1 MIAYILLLFEA
12 LWLHIRISSS
22 RILSKRGICH
32 MKQNKGPA
40 ALLPILVF
48 LLIYIG
54 TGVYYEYLRPQE
66 GVQGFYVMSVVVAFM
81 AAIAVALFQNRT
93 VSFDEK
99 MKICASGMGDDNIL
113 IMIFIFLLA
122 GAFSGAASASGC
134 AEDTAN
140 LLLSIVPGRLTVLGI
155 FLIACVISMAMGTSC
170 GTITVMGPLAL
181 GIANSA
187 GLSVPLC
194 FGALVGGSMF
204 GDNLSFISDT
214 TIAATK
220 TQGCQMRDKFRENL
234 LIALP
239 AALITCV
246 ILLVVAWTGKPAAVG
261 EYSFHMVRALPYF
274 VILIAALAGINVFV
288 VLSFGLVLCTIIG
301 LATGSMDVHQLFLSM
316 GTGTAGMYETIVVTI
331 LATALS
337 ALIKY
342 NGGFETI
349 IAFIQKYFH
358 GSKGGQLGII
368 LISMLMDIS
377 TANNTVAIVVTA
389 PIAADIRKEYGI
401 TPQRTASLMDISTC
415 IAQGIIPYGAQLL
428 IAAGFAGV
436 SSIQI
441 MPYLFYPYLLFVC
454 VLAATFFGKKEK

>member
-1 MIAYILLLFEA
+1 MIEA
-12 LWLHIRISSS
+12 IFMI
-22 RILSKRGICH
+22 RGILT
-32 MKQNKGPA
+32 MKPKKGLA

-48 LLIYIG
+48 LIIYIG
-54 TGVYYEYLRPQE
+54 VGVYYEYIRPQE

-81 AAIAVALFQNRT
+81 AAIAVALFQNRSI
-93 VSFDEK
+93 SFDEK
-99 MKICASGMGDDNIL
+99 LRICASGMGDDNIL
-113 IMIFIFLLA
+113 TMIFIFLLA
-122 GAFSGAASASGC
+122 GAFSGVASASGC

-140 LLLSIVPGRLTVLGI
+140 MLLSFVPGRLTVLGI
-155 FLIACVISMAMGTSC
+155 FLIACIISMAMGTSC
-170 GTITVMGPLAL
+170 GTITVMGSLAL
-181 GIANSA
+181 SISQSA
-187 GLSVPLC
+187 GLSLPLC

-220 TQGCQMRDKFRENL
+220 TQGCQMRDKFRENFF
-234 LIALP
+234 IALP

-246 ILLVVAWTGKPAAVG
+246 ILLIIAWTGKAAAVG
-261 EYSFHMVRALPYF
+261 EYSFNIFRALPYF
-274 VILIAALAGINVFV
+274 VILIAALIGINVFI
-288 VLSFGLVLCTIIG
+288 VLGFGLLLCTAIG
-301 LATGSMDVHQLFLSM
+301 IFSGSIDIHNIFISM
-316 GTGTAGMYETIVVTI
+316 GSGVSGMYETIVVTI

-342 NGGFETI
+342 NGGFEAI
-349 IAFIQKYFH
+349 ITFIKKHFH

-389 PIAADIRKEYGI
+389 PIATDIRKEYEI

-428 IAAGFAGV
+428 IAAGIAGI

-441 MPYLFYPYLLFVC
+441 MPYLFYPYLLFIC
-454 VLAATFFGKKEK
+454 VLVATFIGKKH

>member
-1 MIAYILLLFEA
+1 M
-12 LWLHIRISSS
+12 
-22 RILSKRGICH
+22 KRD
-32 MKQNKGPA
+32 KRVL

-48 LLIYIG
+48 LVIYIG
-54 TGVYYEYLRPQE
+54 IGIYYEYIYPQE

-81 AAIAVALFQNRT
+81 AALTAALFQNRS

-99 MKICASGMGDDNIL
+99 MRICASGMGDDNIL

-122 GAFSGAASASGC
+122 GAFSGVASASGC
-134 AEDTAN
+134 AADTAN

-155 FLIACVISMAMGTSC
+155 FLIACIISMSMGTSC
-170 GTITVMGPLAL
+170 GTITVMGTLAL
-181 GIANSA
+181 SISRSA
-187 GLSVPLC
+187 GLSLPLC

-220 TQGCQMRDKFRENL
+220 TQGCQMKDKFRENL
-234 LIALP
+234 MIALP
-239 AALITCV
+239 AALITCG
-246 ILLVVAWTGKPAAVG
+246 ILMYFAWTGKAAEVG
-261 EYSFHMVRALPYF
+261 TYSYSLVRALPYF
-274 VILIAALAGINVFV
+274 AILVAALAGINVFI
-288 VLSFGLVLCTIIG
+288 VLGGGLALCTAIG
-301 LATGSMDVHQLFLSM
+301 LITGSIDIHNIFISM
-316 GTGTAGMYETIVVTI
+316 GSGVSGMYETIVVTI

-337 ALIKY
+337 SLIKY
-342 NGGFETI
+342 NGGFDAI
-349 IAFIQKYFH
+349 IAFIKKYFH

-389 PIAADIRKEYGI
+389 PIATDIRKEYHI

-415 IAQGIIPYGAQLL
+415 VALGIIPYGAQLL
-428 IAAGFAGV
+428 IAAGIAGI

-441 MPYLFYPYLLFVC
+441 MPYLFYPYLLLIC
-454 VLAATFFGKKEK
+454 VLAATFTARGSESLNS

>member
-1 MIAYILLLFEA
+1 
-12 LWLHIRISSS
+12 
-22 RILSKRGICH
+22 
-32 MKQNKGPA
+32 MKPKKGLA

-48 LLIYIG
+48 LIIYIG
-54 TGVYYEYLRPQE
+54 VGVYYEYIRPQE

-81 AAIAVALFQNRT
+81 ATIAVALFQNRSI
-93 VSFDEK
+93 SFDEK
-99 MKICASGMGDDNIL
+99 LRICASGMGDDNIL
-113 IMIFIFLLA
+113 TMIFIFLLA
-122 GAFSGAASASGC
+122 GAFSGVASASGC

-140 LLLSIVPGRLTVLGI
+140 MLLSFVPGRLTVLGI
-155 FLIACVISMAMGTSC
+155 FLIACIISMAMGTSC
-170 GTITVMGPLAL
+170 GTITVMGSLAL
-181 GIANSA
+181 SISQSA
-187 GLSVPLC
+187 GLSLPLC

-220 TQGCQMRDKFRENL
+220 TQGCQMRDKFRENFF
-234 LIALP
+234 IALP

-246 ILLVVAWTGKPAAVG
+246 ILLIIAWTNKAAAVG
-261 EYSFHMVRALPYF
+261 EYSFNIFRALPYF
-274 VILIAALAGINVFV
+274 VILIAALIGINVFI
-288 VLSFGLVLCTIIG
+288 VLGFGLLLCTAIG
-301 LATGSMDVHQLFLSM
+301 IFSGSIDIHNIFISM
-316 GTGTAGMYETIVVTI
+316 GSGVSGMYETIVVTI

-342 NGGFETI
+342 NGGFEAI
-349 IAFIQKYFH
+349 ITFIKKHFH

-389 PIAADIRKEYGI
+389 PIATDIRKEYEI

-428 IAAGFAGV
+428 IAAGIAGI

-441 MPYLFYPYLLFVC
+441 MPYLFYPYLLFIC
-454 VLAATFFGKKEK
+454 VLVATFIGKKH

>member
-1 MIAYILLLFEA
+1 MILCYD
-12 LWLHIRISSS
+12 
-22 RILSKRGICH
+22 RGNIYDKGDLT
-32 MKQNKGPA
+32 MKPKKGLA

-48 LLIYIG
+48 LIIYIG
-54 TGVYYEYLRPQE
+54 VGVYYEYIRPQE

-81 AAIAVALFQNRT
+81 AAIAVALFQNRSI
-93 VSFDEK
+93 SFDEK
-99 MKICASGMGDDNIL
+99 LRICASGMGDDNIL
-113 IMIFIFLLA
+113 TMIFIFLLA
-122 GAFSGAASASGC
+122 GAFSGVASASGC

-140 LLLSIVPGRLTVLGI
+140 MLLSFVPGRLTVLGI
-155 FLIACVISMAMGTSC
+155 FLIACIISMAMGTSC
-170 GTITVMGPLAL
+170 GTITVMGSLAL
-181 GIANSA
+181 SISQSA
-187 GLSVPLC
+187 GLSLPLC

-220 TQGCQMRDKFRENL
+220 TQGCQMRDKFRENFF
-234 LIALP
+234 IALP

-246 ILLVVAWTGKPAAVG
+246 ILLIIAWTGKAAAVG
-261 EYSFHMVRALPYF
+261 EYSFNIFRALPYF
-274 VILIAALAGINVFV
+274 VILIAALIGINVFI
-288 VLSFGLVLCTIIG
+288 VLGFGLVLCTAIG
-301 LATGSMDVHQLFLSM
+301 IFSGSIDIHNIFISM
-316 GTGTAGMYETIVVTI
+316 GSGVSGMYETIVVTI

-342 NGGFETI
+342 NGGFEAI
-349 IAFIQKYFH
+349 ITFIKKHFH

-389 PIAADIRKEYGI
+389 PIATDIRKEYEI

-428 IAAGFAGV
+428 IAAGIAGI

-441 MPYLFYPYLLFVC
+441 MPYLFYPYLLFIC
-454 VLAATFFGKKEK
+454 VLVATFIGKKH

>member
-1 MIAYILLLFEA
+1 
-12 LWLHIRISSS
+12 
-22 RILSKRGICH
+22 
-32 MKQNKGPA
+32 MKPKKGLA

-48 LLIYIG
+48 LIIYIG
-54 TGVYYEYLRPQE
+54 VGVYYEYIRPQE

-81 AAIAVALFQNRT
+81 AAIAVALFQNRSI
-93 VSFDEK
+93 SFDEK
-99 MKICASGMGDDNIL
+99 LRICASGMGDDNIL
-113 IMIFIFLLA
+113 TMIFIFLLA
-122 GAFSGAASASGC
+122 GAFSGVASASGC

-140 LLLSIVPGRLTVLGI
+140 MLLSFVPGRLTVLGI
-155 FLIACVISMAMGTSC
+155 FLIACIISMAMGTSC
-170 GTITVMGPLAL
+170 GTITVMGSLAL
-181 GIANSA
+181 SISQSA
-187 GLSVPLC
+187 GLSLPLC

-220 TQGCQMRDKFRENL
+220 TQGCQMRDKFRENFF
-234 LIALP
+234 IALP

-246 ILLVVAWTGKPAAVG
+246 ILLIIAWTNKAAAVG
-261 EYSFHMVRALPYF
+261 EYSFNIFRALPYF
-274 VILIAALAGINVFV
+274 VILIAALIGINVFI
-288 VLSFGLVLCTIIG
+288 VLGFGLLLCTAIG
-301 LATGSMDVHQLFLSM
+301 IFSGSIDIHNIFISM
-316 GTGTAGMYETIVVTI
+316 GSGVSGMYETIVVTI

-342 NGGFETI
+342 NGGFEAI
-349 IAFIQKYFH
+349 IAFIKKHFH

-389 PIAADIRKEYGI
+389 PIATDIRKEYEI

-428 IAAGFAGV
+428 IAAGIAGI

-441 MPYLFYPYLLFVC
+441 MPYLFYPYLLLIC
-454 VLAATFFGKKEK
+454 VLVATFIGRKH

>member
-1 MIAYILLLFEA
+1 
-12 LWLHIRISSS
+12 
-22 RILSKRGICH
+22 
-32 MKQNKGPA
+32 MKPKKGLA

-48 LLIYIG
+48 LIIYIG
-54 TGVYYEYLRPQE
+54 VGVYYEYIRPQE

-81 AAIAVALFQNRT
+81 AAIAVALFQNRSI
-93 VSFDEK
+93 SFDEK
-99 MKICASGMGDDNIL
+99 LRICASGMGDDNIL
-113 IMIFIFLLA
+113 TMIFIFLLA
-122 GAFSGAASASGC
+122 GAFSGVASASGC

-140 LLLSIVPGRLTVLGI
+140 MLLSFVPGRLTVLGI
-155 FLIACVISMAMGTSC
+155 FLIACIISMAMGTSC
-170 GTITVMGPLAL
+170 GTITVMGSLAL
-181 GIANSA
+181 SISQSA
-187 GLSVPLC
+187 GLSLPLC

-220 TQGCQMRDKFRENL
+220 TQGCQMRDKFRENFF
-234 LIALP
+234 IALP

-246 ILLVVAWTGKPAAVG
+246 ILLIVAWTGKAAAVG
-261 EYSFHMVRALPYF
+261 EYSFNIFRALPYF
-274 VILIAALAGINVFV
+274 VILIAALIGINVFI
-288 VLSFGLVLCTIIG
+288 VLGFGLVLCTAIG
-301 LATGSMDVHQLFLSM
+301 IFSGSIDIHNIFISM
-316 GTGTAGMYETIVVTI
+316 GSGVSGMYETIVVTI

-342 NGGFETI
+342 NGGFEAI
-349 IAFIQKYFH
+349 ITFIKKHFH

-389 PIAADIRKEYGI
+389 PIATDIRKEYEI
-401 TPQRTASLMDISTC
+401 TPQCTASLMDISTC

-428 IAAGFAGV
+428 IAAGIAGI

-441 MPYLFYPYLLFVC
+441 MPYLFYPYLLFIC
-454 VLAATFFGKKEK
+454 VLVATFIGKKH

>member
-1 MIAYILLLFEA
+1 
-12 LWLHIRISSS
+12 
-22 RILSKRGICH
+22 
-32 MKQNKGPA
+32 MKQKKGAA

-48 LLIYIG
+48 LVIYIG
-54 TGVYYEYLRPQE
+54 VGVYYEYINPQE

-81 AAIAVALFQNRT
+81 AAIIVALFQNRT
-93 VSFDEK
+93 ISFDEK
-99 MKICASGMGDDNIL
+99 MRICASGLGDDNIL

-122 GAFSGAASASGC
+122 GSFSGVASASGC

-140 LLLSIVPGRLTVLGI
+140 LLLSIVPENLTVLGI
-155 FLIACVISMAMGTSC
+155 FLISCLISMAMGTSC
-170 GTITVMGPLAL
+170 GTITVVGPLAL
-181 GIANSA
+181 SISQSA
-187 GLSVPLC
+187 GLSLPLC

-220 TQGCQMRDKFRENL
+220 TQGCQMKDKFRENL

-239 AALITCV
+239 AAIVTCV
-246 ILLVVAWTGKPAAVG
+246 ILVFFSTGKAAVLP
-261 EYSFHMVRALPYF
+261 EYSYSLVRALPYF
-274 VILIAALAGINVFV
+274 AILIAALIGINVFA
-288 VLSFGLVLCTIIG
+288 VLGGGLVLCTAIG
-301 LATGSMDVHQLFLSM
+301 LGTGSIDIHNIFISM
-316 GTGTAGMYETIVVTI
+316 GSGVSGMYETIVVTI

-342 NGGFETI
+342 NGGFEAI
-349 IAFIQKYFH
+349 IRFIKKYFH

-389 PIAADIRKEYGI
+389 PIASDIRKEYHI
-401 TPQRTASLMDISTC
+401 SPQRTASLMDIATC
-415 IAQGIIPYGAQLL
+415 VAQGIIPYGAQLL
-428 IAAGFAGV
+428 IAAGVAGI

-441 MPYLFYPYLLFVC
+441 MPYLFYPYLLFLC
-454 VLAATFFGKKEK
+454 VLAATFLGREKQGSV

>member
-1 MIAYILLLFEA
+1 
-12 LWLHIRISSS
+12 
-22 RILSKRGICH
+22 
-32 MKQNKGPA
+32 MKPKKGLA

-48 LLIYIG
+48 LIIYIG
-54 TGVYYEYLRPQE
+54 VGVYYEYIRPQE

-81 AAIAVALFQNRT
+81 AAIAVALFQNRSI
-93 VSFDEK
+93 SFDEK
-99 MKICASGMGDDNIL
+99 LRICASGMGDDNIL
-113 IMIFIFLLA
+113 TMIFIFLLA
-122 GAFSGAASASGC
+122 GAFSGVASASGC

-140 LLLSIVPGRLTVLGI
+140 MLLSFVPGRLTVLGI
-155 FLIACVISMAMGTSC
+155 FLIACIISMAMGTSC
-170 GTITVMGPLAL
+170 GTITVMGSLAL
-181 GIANSA
+181 SISQSA
-187 GLSVPLC
+187 GLSLPLC

-220 TQGCQMRDKFRENL
+220 TQGCQMRDKFRENFF
-234 LIALP
+234 IALP

-246 ILLVVAWTGKPAAVG
+246 ILLIIAWTGKAAAVG
-261 EYSFHMVRALPYF
+261 EYSFHIFRALPYF
-274 VILIAALAGINVFV
+274 VILIAALIGINVFI
-288 VLSFGLVLCTIIG
+288 VLGFGLLLCTAIG
-301 LATGSMDVHQLFLSM
+301 IFSGSIDIHNIFISM
-316 GTGTAGMYETIVVTI
+316 GSGVSGMYETIVVTI

-342 NGGFETI
+342 NGGFEAI
-349 IAFIQKYFH
+349 IAFIKKHFH

-389 PIAADIRKEYGI
+389 PIATDIRKEYEI

-428 IAAGFAGV
+428 IAAGIAGI

-441 MPYLFYPYLLFVC
+441 MPYLFYPYLLFIC
-454 VLAATFFGKKEK
+454 VLVATFIGKKH

>member
-1 MIAYILLLFEA
+1 
-12 LWLHIRISSS
+12 
-22 RILSKRGICH
+22 
-32 MKQNKGPA
+32 MKPKKGLA

-48 LLIYIG
+48 LIIYIG
-54 TGVYYEYLRPQE
+54 VGVYYEYIRPQE

-81 AAIAVALFQNRT
+81 AAIAVALFQNRSI
-93 VSFDEK
+93 SFDEK
-99 MKICASGMGDDNIL
+99 LRICASGMGDDNIL
-113 IMIFIFLLA
+113 TMIFIFLLA
-122 GAFSGAASASGC
+122 GAFSGVASASGC

-140 LLLSIVPGRLTVLGI
+140 MLLSFVPGRLTVLGI
-155 FLIACVISMAMGTSC
+155 FLIACIISMAMGTSC
-170 GTITVMGPLAL
+170 GTITVMGSLAL
-181 GIANSA
+181 SISQSA
-187 GLSVPLC
+187 GLSLPLC

-220 TQGCQMRDKFRENL
+220 TQGCQMRDKFRENFF
-234 LIALP
+234 IALP

-246 ILLVVAWTGKPAAVG
+246 ILLIVAWTNKAAAVG
-261 EYSFHMVRALPYF
+261 EYSFNIFRALPYF
-274 VILIAALAGINVFV
+274 VILIAALIGINVFI
-288 VLSFGLVLCTIIG
+288 VLGFGLVLCTAIG
-301 LATGSMDVHQLFLSM
+301 IFSGSIDIHNIFISM
-316 GTGTAGMYETIVVTI
+316 GSGVSGMYETIVVTI

-342 NGGFETI
+342 NGGFEAI
-349 IAFIQKYFH
+349 IAFIKKHFH

-389 PIAADIRKEYGI
+389 PIATDIRKEYEI

-428 IAAGFAGV
+428 IAAGIAGI

-441 MPYLFYPYLLFVC
+441 MPYLFYPYLLFIC
-454 VLAATFFGKKEK
+454 VLVATFIGKKH

>member
-1 MIAYILLLFEA
+1 M
-12 LWLHIRISSS
+12 
-22 RILSKRGICH
+22 KRD
-32 MKQNKGPA
+32 KRVL

-48 LLIYIG
+48 LVIYIG
-54 TGVYYEYLRPQE
+54 IGIYYEYIYPQE

-81 AAIAVALFQNRT
+81 AALTAALFQNRS

-99 MKICASGMGDDNIL
+99 MRICASGMGDDNIL

-122 GAFSGAASASGC
+122 GAFSGVASASGC
-134 AEDTAN
+134 AADTAN

-155 FLIACVISMAMGTSC
+155 FLIACIISMSMGTSC
-170 GTITVMGPLAL
+170 GTITVMGTLAL
-181 GIANSA
+181 SISRSA
-187 GLSVPLC
+187 GLSLPLC

-220 TQGCQMRDKFRENL
+220 TQGCQMKDKFRENL
-234 LIALP
+234 MIALP
-239 AALITCV
+239 AALITCG
-246 ILLVVAWTGKPAAVG
+246 ILMYFAWTGKAAEVG
-261 EYSFHMVRALPYF
+261 TYSYSLVRALPYF
-274 VILIAALAGINVFV
+274 AILVAALAGINVFI
-288 VLSFGLVLCTIIG
+288 VLGGGLALCTAIG
-301 LATGSMDVHQLFLSM
+301 LITGSIDIHNIFISM
-316 GTGTAGMYETIVVTI
+316 GSGVSGMYETIVVTI

-337 ALIKY
+337 SLIKY
-342 NGGFETI
+342 NGGFDAI
-349 IAFIQKYFH
+349 IAFIKKYFH

-389 PIAADIRKEYGI
+389 PIATDIRKEYHI

-415 IAQGIIPYGAQLL
+415 VAQGIIPYGAQLL
-428 IAAGFAGV
+428 IAAGIAGI

-441 MPYLFYPYLLFVC
+441 MPYLFYPYLLLIC
-454 VLAATFFGKKEK
+454 VLAATFTARGSESLNS

>member
-1 MIAYILLLFEA
+1 M
-12 LWLHIRISSS
+12 
-22 RILSKRGICH
+22 KRD
-32 MKQNKGPA
+32 KRVL

-48 LLIYIG
+48 LVIYIG
-54 TGVYYEYLRPQE
+54 IGIYYEYIYPQE

-81 AAIAVALFQNRT
+81 AALTAALFQNRS

-99 MKICASGMGDDNIL
+99 MRICASGMGDDNIL

-122 GAFSGAASASGC
+122 GAFSGVASASGC
-134 AEDTAN
+134 AADTAN

-155 FLIACVISMAMGTSC
+155 FLIACIISMSMGTSC
-170 GTITVMGPLAL
+170 GTITVMGTLAL
-181 GIANSA
+181 SISRSA
-187 GLSVPLC
+187 GLSLPLC

-220 TQGCQMRDKFRENL
+220 TQGCQMKDKFRENL
-234 LIALP
+234 MIALP
-239 AALITCV
+239 AALITCG
-246 ILLVVAWTGKPAAVG
+246 ILMYVAWTGKAAEVG
-261 EYSFHMVRALPYF
+261 TYSYSLVRALPYF
-274 VILIAALAGINVFV
+274 AILVAALAGINVFI
-288 VLSFGLVLCTIIG
+288 VLGGGLALCTAIG
-301 LATGSMDVHQLFLSM
+301 LITGSIDIHNIFISM
-316 GTGTAGMYETIVVTI
+316 GSGVSGMYETIVVTI

-337 ALIKY
+337 SLIKY
-342 NGGFETI
+342 NGGFDAI
-349 IAFIQKYFH
+349 IAFIKKYFH

-389 PIAADIRKEYGI
+389 PIATDIRKEYHI

-415 IAQGIIPYGAQLL
+415 VAQGIIPYGAQLL
-428 IAAGFAGV
+428 IAAGIAGI

-441 MPYLFYPYLLFVC
+441 MPYLFYPYLLLIC
-454 VLAATFFGKKEK
+454 VLAATFTARGSESLNS

>member
-1 MIAYILLLFEA
+1 
-12 LWLHIRISSS
+12 
-22 RILSKRGICH
+22 
-32 MKQNKGPA
+32 MKPKKGLA

-48 LLIYIG
+48 LIIYIG
-54 TGVYYEYLRPQE
+54 VGVYYEYIRPQE

-81 AAIAVALFQNRT
+81 AAIAVALFQNRSI
-93 VSFDEK
+93 SFDEK
-99 MKICASGMGDDNIL
+99 LRICASGMGDDNIL
-113 IMIFIFLLA
+113 TMIFIFLLA
-122 GAFSGAASASGC
+122 GAFSGVASASGC

-140 LLLSIVPGRLTVLGI
+140 MLLSFVPGRLTVLGI
-155 FLIACVISMAMGTSC
+155 FLIACIISMAMGTSC
-170 GTITVMGPLAL
+170 GTITVMGSLAL
-181 GIANSA
+181 SISQSA
-187 GLSVPLC
+187 GLSLPLC

-220 TQGCQMRDKFRENL
+220 TQGCQMRDKFRENFF
-234 LIALP
+234 IALP

-246 ILLVVAWTGKPAAVG
+246 ILLIVAWTNKAAAVG
-261 EYSFHMVRALPYF
+261 EYSFNIFRALPYF
-274 VILIAALAGINVFV
+274 VILIAALIGINVFI
-288 VLSFGLVLCTIIG
+288 VLGFGLLLCTAIG
-301 LATGSMDVHQLFLSM
+301 IFSGSIDIHNIFISM
-316 GTGTAGMYETIVVTI
+316 GSGVSGMYETIVVTI

-342 NGGFETI
+342 NGGFEAI
-349 IAFIQKYFH
+349 ITFIKKHFH

-389 PIAADIRKEYGI
+389 PIATDIRKEYEI

-428 IAAGFAGV
+428 IAAGIAGI

-454 VLAATFFGKKEK
+454 VLVATFIGKKH

>member
-1 MIAYILLLFEA
+1 
-12 LWLHIRISSS
+12 
-22 RILSKRGICH
+22 
-32 MKQNKGPA
+32 MKPKKGLA

-48 LLIYIG
+48 LIIYIG
-54 TGVYYEYLRPQE
+54 VGVYYEYIRPQE

-81 AAIAVALFQNRT
+81 AAIAVALFQNRSI
-93 VSFDEK
+93 SFDEK
-99 MKICASGMGDDNIL
+99 LRICASGMGDDNIL
-113 IMIFIFLLA
+113 TMIFIFLLA
-122 GAFSGAASASGC
+122 GAFSGVASASGC

-140 LLLSIVPGRLTVLGI
+140 MLLSFVPGRLTVLGI
-155 FLIACVISMAMGTSC
+155 FLIACIISMAMGTSC
-170 GTITVMGPLAL
+170 GTITVMGSLAL
-181 GIANSA
+181 SISQSA
-187 GLSVPLC
+187 GLSLPLC

-220 TQGCQMRDKFRENL
+220 TQGCQMRDKFRENFF
-234 LIALP
+234 IALP

-246 ILLVVAWTGKPAAVG
+246 ILLIVAWTGKAAAVG
-261 EYSFHMVRALPYF
+261 EYSFNIFRALPYF
-274 VILIAALAGINVFV
+274 VILIAALIGINVFI
-288 VLSFGLVLCTIIG
+288 VLGFGLLLCTAIG
-301 LATGSMDVHQLFLSM
+301 IFSGSIDIHNIFISM
-316 GTGTAGMYETIVVTI
+316 GSGVSGMYETIVVTI

-342 NGGFETI
+342 NGGFEAI
-349 IAFIQKYFH
+349 ITFIKKHFH

-389 PIAADIRKEYGI
+389 PIATDIRKEYEI

-428 IAAGFAGV
+428 IAAGIAGI

-441 MPYLFYPYLLFVC
+441 MPYLFYPYLLLIC
-454 VLAATFFGKKEK
+454 VLVATFIGKKH

>member
-1 MIAYILLLFEA
+1 
-12 LWLHIRISSS
+12 
-22 RILSKRGICH
+22 
-32 MKQNKGPA
+32 MKPKKGLA

-48 LLIYIG
+48 LIIYIG
-54 TGVYYEYLRPQE
+54 VGVYYEYIRPQE

-81 AAIAVALFQNRT
+81 AAIAVALFQNRSI
-93 VSFDEK
+93 SFDEK
-99 MKICASGMGDDNIL
+99 LRICASGMGDDNIL
-113 IMIFIFLLA
+113 TMIFIFLLA
-122 GAFSGAASASGC
+122 GAFSGVASASGC

-140 LLLSIVPGRLTVLGI
+140 MLLSFVPGRLTVLGI
-155 FLIACVISMAMGTSC
+155 FLIACIISMAMGTSC
-170 GTITVMGPLAL
+170 GTITVMGSLAL
-181 GIANSA
+181 SISQSA
-187 GLSVPLC
+187 GLSLPLC

-220 TQGCQMRDKFRENL
+220 TQGCQMRDKFRENFF
-234 LIALP
+234 IALP

-246 ILLVVAWTGKPAAVG
+246 ILLIVAWTNKAAAVG
-261 EYSFHMVRALPYF
+261 EYSFNIFRALPYF
-274 VILIAALAGINVFV
+274 VILIAALIGINVFI
-288 VLSFGLVLCTIIG
+288 VLGFGLLLCTAIG
-301 LATGSMDVHQLFLSM
+301 IFSGSIDIHNIFISM
-316 GTGTAGMYETIVVTI
+316 GSGVSGMYETIVVTI

-342 NGGFETI
+342 NGGFEAI
-349 IAFIQKYFH
+349 IAFIKKHFH

-389 PIAADIRKEYGI
+389 PIATDIRKEYEI

-428 IAAGFAGV
+428 IAAGIAGI

-454 VLAATFFGKKEK
+454 VLVATFIGKKH

>member
-1 MIAYILLLFEA
+1 
-12 LWLHIRISSS
+12 
-22 RILSKRGICH
+22 
-32 MKQNKGPA
+32 MKPKKGLA

-48 LLIYIG
+48 LIIYIG
-54 TGVYYEYLRPQE
+54 VGVYYEYIRPQE

-81 AAIAVALFQNRT
+81 AAIAVALFQNRSI
-93 VSFDEK
+93 SFDEK
-99 MKICASGMGDDNIL
+99 LRICASGMGDDNIL
-113 IMIFIFLLA
+113 TMIFIFLLA
-122 GAFSGAASASGC
+122 GAFSGVASASGC

-140 LLLSIVPGRLTVLGI
+140 MLLSFVPGRLTVLGI
-155 FLIACVISMAMGTSC
+155 FLIACIISMAMGTSC
-170 GTITVMGPLAL
+170 GTITVMGSLAL
-181 GIANSA
+181 SISQSA
-187 GLSVPLC
+187 GLSLPLC

-220 TQGCQMRDKFRENL
+220 TQGCQMRDKFRENFF
-234 LIALP
+234 IALP

-246 ILLVVAWTGKPAAVG
+246 ILLIIAWTGKAAAVG
-261 EYSFHMVRALPYF
+261 EYSFNIFRALPYF
-274 VILIAALAGINVFV
+274 VILIAALIGINVFI
-288 VLSFGLVLCTIIG
+288 VLGFGLLLCTAIG
-301 LATGSMDVHQLFLSM
+301 IFSGSIDIHNIFISM
-316 GTGTAGMYETIVVTI
+316 GSGVSGMYETIVVTI

-342 NGGFETI
+342 NGGFEAI
-349 IAFIQKYFH
+349 IAFIKKHFH

-389 PIAADIRKEYGI
+389 PIATDIRKEYEI

-428 IAAGFAGV
+428 IAAGIAGI

-441 MPYLFYPYLLFVC
+441 MPYLFYPYLLFIC
-454 VLAATFFGKKEK
+454 VLVATFIGRNH

>member
-1 MIAYILLLFEA
+1 MNQN
-12 LWLHIRISSS
+12 
-22 RILSKRGICH
+22 K
-32 MKQNKGPA
+32 NKGPG

-54 TGVYYEYLRPQE
+54 TGVYYEYLRPRE

-122 GAFSGAASASGC
+122 GAFSGVASASGC

-140 LLLSIVPGRLTVLGI
+140 MLLSVVPGRLTVLGI

-170 GTITVMGPLAL
+170 GTITVVGPLAL
-181 GIANSA
+181 GIAQSA

-220 TQGCQMRDKFRENL
+220 TQGCQMRDKFRENF

-239 AALITCV
+239 AALITCAV
-246 ILLVVAWTGKPAAVG
+246 LLVIAWTGRPAAVG
-261 EYSFHMVRALPYF
+261 EYSFHIVRALPYF
-274 VILIAALAGINVFV
+274 VILIAALSGINVFV
-288 VLSFGLVLCTIIG
+288 VLGFGLALCTFIG
-301 LATGSMDVHQLFLSM
+301 LATGSIDIHQIFLSM
-316 GTGTAGMYETIVVTI
+316 GSGVSGMYETIVVTI

-342 NGGFETI
+342 NGGFESV
-349 IAFIQKYFH
+349 IAFIRKYFH

-368 LISMLMDIS
+368 LISMLMDVS

-389 PIAADIRKEYGI
+389 PIASDIRREYGI

-454 VLAATFFGKKEK
+454 VLAATFWGKKNS